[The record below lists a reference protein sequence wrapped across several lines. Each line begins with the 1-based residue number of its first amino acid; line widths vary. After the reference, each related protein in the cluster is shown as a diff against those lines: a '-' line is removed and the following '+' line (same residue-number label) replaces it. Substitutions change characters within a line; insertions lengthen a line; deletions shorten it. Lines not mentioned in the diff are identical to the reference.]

1 MNAEEAIKVFEQ
13 YLNTGQVPNP
23 YELQEASK
31 LAIKALKT
39 TIHEVSI
46 KHRS

>member
-13 YLNTGQVPNP
+13 YLNTGRVPNP

-31 LAIKALKT
+31 LAIEALKNYNT
-39 TIHEVSI
+39 
-46 KHRS
+46 